1 MGISISS
8 ESTKFFTLLKLPIC
22 QEKKVFLSSFT
33 LCECVSG
40 TLQVTEKIMA
50 FSSTVLKLHCVILIS
65 FIQQIKTGNDK
76 SNKLQSHHYNSCLS
90 EAMNSLTTT
99 PVGHSY

>member
-8 ESTKFFTLLKLPIC
+8 ESTKFFTLLKLRIC

-50 FSSTVLKLHCVILIS
+50 FSSTLFRPQTTLCDI
-65 FIQQIKTGNDK
+65 
-76 SNKLQSHHYNSCLS
+76 NKFY
-90 EAMNSLTTT
+90 TTDQNWE
-99 PVGHSY
+99 